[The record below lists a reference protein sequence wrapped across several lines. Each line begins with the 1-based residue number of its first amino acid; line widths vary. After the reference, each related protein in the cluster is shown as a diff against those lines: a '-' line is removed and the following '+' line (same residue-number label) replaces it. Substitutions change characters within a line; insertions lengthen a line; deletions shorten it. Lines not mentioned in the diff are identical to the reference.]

1 MFTTAGETRRM
12 ASTVGVSR
20 ASETRCWGLWAASGL
35 AVYDIPTQRVEMTK
49 QTAAREI
56 GMMGGIYSPYPNH
69 SDAWFGRSSRSPAK
83 DIPETPV
90 WAFASEQFERL
101 LDAFEGGAARFAEL
115 NTIGSKLI
123 RSGVGRTH
131 FFSLQA
137 RKSVFFGHL

>member
-1 MFTTAGETRRM
+1 
-12 ASTVGVSR
+12 
-20 ASETRCWGLWAASGL
+20 
-35 AVYDIPTQRVEMTK
+35 
-49 QTAAREI
+49 
-56 GMMGGIYSPYPNH
+56 MMGGIYSPYPNH

-90 WAFASEQFERL
+90 WVFASEQSERL

-115 NTIGSKLI
+115 NTIGSELI

-137 RKSVFFGHL
+137 RKSVFLGIFDRCEAMLGSQFLAPRVDNPFERQCRQSLPIREVVRWLYLARC